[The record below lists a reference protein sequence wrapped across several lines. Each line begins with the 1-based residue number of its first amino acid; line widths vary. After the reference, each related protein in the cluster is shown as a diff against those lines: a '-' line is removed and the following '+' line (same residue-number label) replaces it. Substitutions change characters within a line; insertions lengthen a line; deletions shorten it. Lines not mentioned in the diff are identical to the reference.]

1 MGVWTCGPEESRNR
15 RGRETRNPSHQFRLV
30 PRRFPNSPIPQ
41 FSDSL
46 ILLALFLVLLGLAA
60 APAHA
65 QVPDSVQTDTTV
77 ADTTQA
83 DPPQTAPADSLRQR
97 QRQTQAQRDT
107 LTSPLPFLWML
118 RGRPTIDRQPVK
130 HPEPDLVHLLAPTP
144 GSFLFDFGAN
154 GWPDGWSWNGFG
166 PQRPSL
172 IFDGHSYND
181 PVTGRPRFDL
191 LPPEFLYA
199 PHVDT
204 DRLGGPIAVYTQPR
218 SYDTKRPLTELRY
231 RRDNTSVQ
239 SIAAVHAQ
247 QRYITPF
254 GRPSLLQIVGGYYG
268 RAGDNEYPNSDLER
282 ERRLLGRLHI
292 RRTNWSATLRN
303 LHSRRKIGAHGGV
316 QPQGTFFESVYNRTI
331 ANVRLN
337 DARRQTI
344 RNDLGL
350 TVRAPLLP
358 GLEAPAVLSA
368 NWTAQTFRYYDPDT
382 LQAKTNRFSGYLRQS
397 FQLGPQVLQAEIG
410 ATLDQLRTTNAWSGH
425 TTRQQLHATLRDSIG
440 FGSTTFVL
448 DGGLHVS
455 DAQQYPSASLQA
467 AHQWGRL
474 RFFVDGRLAGQPISW
489 VERAGFGETL
499 IPLDT
504 VRTGR
509 IAHGRAGLA
518 ADLGPFD
525 VRLSGFAHEIQNP
538 IDLYATATADVLDV
552 RVSDVPFRRVGATLE
567 LGWRRDAQAGL
578 YAQAQ
583 ATGLQFL
590 NADAAST
597 TARVAE
603 TLPQVFGQGRLGA
616 RFVAF
621 AGDLDADLYVQGRG
635 WTAMRSR
642 QFHPPT
648 GLLAVPPPDAAV
660 IENAPLSFGPNGTL
674 DVALKAGIR
683 EATLFLTY
691 ENALSGTQLQPGVLT
706 VPVYPLPE
714 QRFRFGVFWP
724 IWE

>member
-1 MGVWTCGPEESRNR
+1 MDVWTCGRAD
-15 RGRETRNPSHQFRLV
+15 GRTLIPPYIHPSIHPHLLV
-30 PRRFPNSPIPQ
+30 SA
-41 FSDSL
+41 
-46 ILLALFLVLLGLAA
+46 LLLVLTGITA

-65 QVPDSVQTDTTV
+65 QVPDSVQADTTV

-83 DPPQTAPADSLRQR
+83 EPTQAAPPDSMRQR
-97 QRQTQAQRDT
+97 QRQAQAQRDT
-107 LTSPLPFLWML
+107 LTAPLPFLRML
-118 RGRPTIDRQPVK
+118 RGRPTIDVLPVQ
-130 HPEPDLVHLLAPTP
+130 HPDPDLAHLLAPAP
-144 GSFLFDFGAN
+144 GSFLFDLGAN
-154 GWPDGWSWNGFG
+154 GWPDGWSWNGFS

-199 PHVDT
+199 PHVGT
-204 DRLGGPIAVYTQPR
+204 DRLGGTVGVYTQPQ

-247 QRYITPF
+247 QRYITPR

-282 ERRLLGRLHI
+282 ERRLLGRLHL
-292 RRTNWSATLRN
+292 RGEEWSATLRN

-337 DARRQTI
+337 EARRQTI
-344 RNDLGL
+344 RNDLAL

-358 GLEAPAVLSA
+358 GLEAPLVLST

-382 LQAKTNRFSGYLRQS
+382 LQAKTNRFSSYLRQDAT
-397 FQLGPQVLQAEIG
+397 LGPQAIQVEVG
-410 ATLDQLRTTNAWSGH
+410 ATLDQLRATNAWSGH
-425 TTRQQLHATLRDSIG
+425 STRRQLHATLRDSIG
-440 FGSTTFVL
+440 FGSTTVVL
-448 DGGLHVS
+448 DGGMHAS
-455 DAQQYPSASLQA
+455 DEQTHPSASVQA
-467 AHQWGRL
+467 THQWGRF
-474 RFFVDGRLAGQPISW
+474 RFFVDGRLSGQPISW
-489 VERAGFGETL
+489 IETAGFGEVVV
-499 IPLDT
+499 PLDT
-504 VRTGR
+504 APTGR
-509 IAHGRAGLA
+509 IVHGRAGIA
-518 ADLGPFD
+518 VDLGAFD
-525 VRLSGFAHEIQNP
+525 VGLTGFAHEIQNP
-538 IDLYATATADVLDV
+538 IDLYATETADTLEAL
-552 RVSDVPFRRVGATLE
+552 VSAVPFRRAGATLAV
-567 LGWRRDAQAGL
+567 GWRRDARAGL

-583 ATGLQFL
+583 GTALQFL
-590 NADAAST
+590 NASAAT
-597 TARVAE
+597 TNTRVAE

-635 WTAMRSR
+635 WTSMRSR

-648 GLLAVPPPDAAV
+648 GLLAVPPPNAPV
-660 IENAPLSFGPNGTL
+660 IENTPLSFGPSGTL
-674 DVALKAGIR
+674 TVGLEAGIR
-683 EATLFLTY
+683 DATLFLTY
-691 ENALSGTQLQPGVLT
+691 ENALSGTPLQPGVLI